1 MDIKDA
7 EGCAMKRMVAGQR
20 LYTLLLVVLAAVGV
34 SLVLLRNAA
43 WGVGLHWDSINYIS
57 VARSLLAG
65 EGFVQFTSGLY
76 SHWPPLYPL
85 LLAAAGFLSGL
96 DPHAVAGPLNA
107 LLFGLTI
114 LVAGYW
120 LRQRI
125 ASRWL
130 ALWGCLAITFALP
143 LTFIASW
150 ALSEPAFI
158 LFATLAMFHI
168 DRFLREDQRTALIWA
183 ALFTALACLTR
194 YIGLT
199 LVLTLLPLLLL
210 RPGVALL
217 AKMKHGAVF
226 VLISLFPISL
236 WFLRNMLLVGGLSG
250 SPLSPRDGTLLN
262 FVNTLLA
269 ELVYWILPGASLD
282 ALPPHTVGLAVV
294 LAAAVGFEL
303 IRTVRKPEQWRRGSS
318 FCLCIGF
325 VLVYLISAF
334 LISKVRETAIHDG
347 DRRYWAPLYIPLF
360 FVLVFLL
367 DRFLIWVQQR
377 SWSGGTVQLPVVG
390 TFVRGRL
397 LAVALGIPL
406 FIWFGITAAQNRQA
420 IIRANVGYDRD
431 YAAPEWVNNDV
442 VRFVREA
449 QVKGTIFSNSPA
461 FGTNLASLYIHTD
474 PANDF
479 YYLASLNRER
489 TEQRIEQAVDGSYVV
504 FWFYDSSQNPSDS
517 YVLPELEAMP
527 ELEQVAVLGSGVI
540 FRVNREQAES

>member
-7 EGCAMKRMVAGQR
+7 EGCAMKRMVADQR
-20 LYTLLLVVLAAVGV
+20 LDTLLLVVLAAVGV

-130 ALWGCLAITFALP
+130 TLWGCLAITFALP

-226 VLISLFPISL
+226 ALISLFPTSL
-236 WFLRNMLLVGGLSG
+236 WFLRNMLLFGGLFG
-250 SPLSPRDGTLLN
+250 SPLLPEHTLRNL
-262 FVNTLLA
+262 VNTAAA
-269 ELVYWILPGASLD
+269 ELAYWILPGVSLD
-282 ALPPHTVGLAVV
+282 ALRPHAVGLAVV
-294 LAAAVGFEL
+294 LAIAIGFEL
-303 IRTVRKPEQWRRGSS
+303 IRTVRKPEWVAQRSS

-325 VLVYLISAF
+325 VLVYLISVF
-334 LISKVRETAIHDG
+334 LISEVRKIDIRGVTNKRH
-347 DRRYWAPLYIPLF
+347 WAPLYIPLF

-420 IIRANVGYDRD
+420 IIRANEGYDRD

-479 YYLASLNRER
+479 YYLSSLNRER

-504 FWFYDSSQNPSDS
+504 FWFYDSGQNPSNS

-527 ELEQVAVLGSGVI
+527 ELERVAVLESGVI